1 MIDLKTFSEWA
12 GPVQALTGIV
22 GVIGLILTLYYARL
36 AWREARRSADE
47 AGRSANAANDAVA
60 ESRKIGRA
68 QVRAY
73 LSLLDARC
81 MPRPMPGDADFRISL
96 TVRNVGQSPASII
109 NASIIYSW
117 IRAGVHQGKQT
128 ATARLLDI
136 PAQSE
141 ERFEFSL
148 PWRDEPLA
156 ELDALFVTVTLSSED
171 VFGDRGEATASFFKG
186 WPGETAGP
194 EMVAMDRAG
203 ALTEVEVSGA
213 PG

>member
-1 MIDLKTFSEWA
+1 MTDLKTSSEWA
-12 GPVQALTGIV
+12 APVQALTGVV

-36 AWREARRSADE
+36 AWREARRS
-47 AGRSANAANDAVA
+47 ANDAVA

-81 MPRPMPGDADFRISL
+81 LPRAHPGDADFRISL

-109 NASIIYSW
+109 HASTIYSW
-117 IRAGVHQGKQT
+117 IRAGVHQDKQN
-128 ATARLLDI
+128 AAARLLDI

-141 ERFEFSL
+141 ERFEFNL

-156 ELDALFVTVTLSSED
+156 ELDALFITVTLSSED

-186 WPGETAGP
+186 WPGEKAGQ

-203 ALTEVEVSGA
+203 ALTEVEVAGPRS
-213 PG
+213 

>member
-1 MIDLKTFSEWA
+1 MFDLKTFSDWA
-12 GPVQALTGIV
+12 APIQALTGVV
-22 GVIGLILTLYYARL
+22 GVLGLILTLYYARL

-47 AGRSANAANDAVA
+47 ARRSADAANAAVA
-60 ESRKIGRA
+60 ETRMIGRA

-73 LSLLDARC
+73 LALLEASC
-81 MPRPMPGDADFRISL
+81 QPRPHPGQADFRISL
-96 TVRNVGQSPASII
+96 AVRNVGQSPASII

-117 IRAGVHQGKQT
+117 IRAGAHQGKQN

-156 ELDALFVTVTLSSED
+156 ELDALFVTVTLSSQD

-186 WPGETAGP
+186 WPGEKAGP

-203 ALTEVEVSGA
+203 ALTEVEAGGA
-213 PG
+213 RG